1 LGNFVLQISGKFQRK
16 VSNSILLFVQ
26 TDTSPCISLRPV
38 PLERPKKNFNI
49 KVAHVKRIDEQH
61 SSEFTPNLTG
71 NHAIISCTGCTLKIE
86 AMKRS
91 KVSNH
96 AIVAHG
102 TTPEI
107 Q

>member
-1 LGNFVLQISGKFQRK
+1 LNALRK
-16 VSNSILLFVQ
+16 
-26 TDTSPCISLRPV
+26 TSTSKWHLPNALIR
-38 PLERPKKNFNI
+38 K
-49 KVAHVKRIDEQH
+49 HVKRIDEQH
-61 SSEFTPNLTG
+61 GSEFTPNLTG

-96 AIVAHG
+96 AIIAHG